1 MTDGM
6 LLLHFFRDFSQA
18 QRKAIL
24 LELEIIPDN
33 GAVDY
38 KLSEAFQRQCFDR
51 IVRGGQLEELER
63 LVNTAM
69 GQKISI

>member
-1 MTDGM
+1 MIDGM
-6 LLLHFFRDFSQA
+6 LRVHLFRDLSQA

-24 LELEIIPDN
+24 LELEIIPDH
-33 GAVDY
+33 GVVDFI

-63 LVNTAM
+63 LVNTALEA
-69 GQKISI
+69 

>member
-51 IVRGGQLEELER
+51 IVRGGQLGRSLR
-63 LVNTAM
+63 
-69 GQKISI
+69 GWSIRRWGRK